1 MQQKESFVD
10 RTAIE
15 AERRKEEMKQFEEDG
30 RWKRKEEEKM
40 LFLSSEIYK
49 LKNVNRLIFFF

>member
-30 RWKRKEEEKM
+30 RWKRIKKKRNVV
-40 LFLSSEIYK
+40 S
-49 LKNVNRLIFFF
+49 LK